1 MYILI
6 RFVSQL
12 NGVSTVK
19 LPLAGQKEADTSVK
33 KVKRKRCNYATVGV
47 RLREFSH
54 FTKWRNLKWMII
66 DNNPFNSINNPS
78 HRIEEQRVYAALLK
92 LIKYEY
98 ISNQRI
104 LFLRISNLSL
114 KERVKE
120 TERDQGS
127 HLIIEL
133 NNPLEVATF
142 CHRWS
147 NIGPNKQ
154 LICWSFVICH

>member
-1 MYILI
+1 
-6 RFVSQL
+6 
-12 NGVSTVK
+12 
-19 LPLAGQKEADTSVK
+19 
-33 KVKRKRCNYATVGV
+33 
-47 RLREFSH
+47 
-54 FTKWRNLKWMII
+54 MII

-133 NNPLEVATF
+133 NNPLGVATF
-142 CHRWS
+142 CHR
-147 NIGPNKQ
+147 
-154 LICWSFVICH
+154 